1 MTKPAKFTKQEDFS
15 RAVERAVADYDR
27 SRNGGRWDK
36 NELEEIARSSAIAEG
51 LSYDGFQVDP
61 GIVKAIRAIANTKL
75 PKAYCAK
82 ALDDAWK
89 EYSKYSK

>member
-1 MTKPAKFTKQEDFS
+1 MNKPARFTEKEAFS

-27 SRNGGRWDK
+27 SRNGGRWEK
-36 NELEEIARSSAIAEG
+36 SELEEIARSSAIAED

-61 GIVKAIRAIANTKL
+61 AVVKAICASADAKL
-75 PKAYCAK
+75 PKAYRAK

-89 EYSKYSK
+89 AYGKYA